1 MKINKCKYCGDMPK
15 QTTHEGRNRIGR
27 LGFVS
32 VMQCPGC
39 LRRVETFSDTPGRAA
54 EKCAQYWNWG
64 ATDKM

>member
-32 VMQCPGC
+32 VC
-39 LRRVETFSDTPGRAA
+39 FSDAVPGVPSA
-54 EKCAQYWNWG
+54 C
-64 ATDKM
+64 